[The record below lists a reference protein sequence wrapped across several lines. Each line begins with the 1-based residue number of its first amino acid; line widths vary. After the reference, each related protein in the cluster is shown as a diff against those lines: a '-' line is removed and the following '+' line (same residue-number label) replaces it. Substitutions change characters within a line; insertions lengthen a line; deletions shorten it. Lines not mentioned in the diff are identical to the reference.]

1 MTYAPV
7 NLPSILD
14 LSNHKDMGVFE
25 SYFPKIQKQILKES
39 FLSFPLP
46 VIKWKWI

>member
-1 MTYAPV
+1 MTYEPV
-7 NLPSILD
+7 NLPSTLD

-25 SYFPKIQKQILKES
+25 SYFPKIQNQILKES

-46 VIKWKWI
+46 VIKRK